1 MDKKKMMGVMKKIMV
16 FVFVLGFGIM
26 NVSATDNPIVSS
38 TIENTTGGDGSL
50 QVSLD
55 QLPVTYTTGSY
66 TYVIE
71 GVNINIYNINI
82 SDDDT
87 VTFSSNPTY
96 VLPVTGTNYSILP
109 EAMKAN
115 MLDSDYPNMDS
126 YNATFVKLNLGID
139 SSTIEQLVMQKL
151 NSEGVEVTEN
161 NIYFVTLAVDF
172 HFINKPNYA
181 GYQMDFM
188 KYLVAEVT
196 DDNFFDLTSEEVFNS
211 FVKRISINQSTS
223 QILGAYVLE
232 DKLYD
237 ETEGMVLSDLIYLTD
252 NEDNFFN
259 YEDVTGN
266 MEQFVFHNL
275 NDISE
280 FADNLQ
286 PENTSKVIQ
295 NVSETIDN
303 TLVVDVPDT
312 GLSVANIFYIAGAL
326 VVLIGGGII
335 GVTVWRRKKQV

>member
-1 MDKKKMMGVMKKIMV
+1 MDKKKMIGVMKKIMV

-115 MLDSDYPNMDS
+115 MLDSSYLNMD
-126 YNATFVKLNLGID
+126 ATFVKLNLGID
-139 SSTIEQLVMQKL
+139 SSTIEQLVTQKL

-161 NIYFVTLAVDF
+161 NIYFVALAVDF

-196 DDNFFDLTSEEVFNS
+196 DDNFFGLTSEEVFNF

-259 YEDVTGN
+259 YEDATGN
-266 MEQFVFHNL
+266 MEQFAFHNL
-275 NDISE
+275 NDMSE
-280 FADNLQ
+280 FPDNLQ

-326 VVLIGGGII
+326 VVLIGGCLIGI
-335 GVTVWRRKKQV
+335 VTLRKRKQV

>member
-1 MDKKKMMGVMKKIMV
+1 MDKKKMIGVMKKIMV

-115 MLDSDYPNMDS
+115 MLDSSYLNMD
-126 YNATFVKLNLGID
+126 ATFVKLNLGID
-139 SSTIEQLVMQKL
+139 SSTIEQLVTQKL

-196 DDNFFDLTSEEVFNS
+196 DDNFYDLTDEEVFNS

-232 DKLYD
+232 DQLYD
-237 ETEGMVLSDLIYLTD
+237 EIEGMVLSDLIYFTD
-252 NEDNFFN
+252 KEDNFFG
-259 YEDVTGN
+259 YEDATGN
-266 MEQFVFHNL
+266 MEQFAFHNL
-275 NDISE
+275 NDMSE
-280 FADNLQ
+280 FPDNLQ

-326 VVLIGGGII
+326 VVLIGGCLIGI
-335 GVTVWRRKKQV
+335 VTLRKRKQV